1 MIRTLVYGSCVSR
14 DLIALHNDEMICVD
28 YIARQSWISAT
39 STPIESVDADGIAL
53 DSKFQN
59 QMLMGDFASSALTS
73 LNEAMNECDL
83 ILIDIIDDRFGVY
96 PLDNGYITP
105 TAEFATSGIRSSL
118 ELGKHIPFGCD
129 EHFELWSKSAE
140 KLRST
145 LDEVIERVFVLSTE
159 FTERSTDDT
168 VVPQAL
174 GSSACLWNEKYKRYY
189 LHVKS
194 LGFKVVDLPSKLAVS
209 TPHHRWGIAPFHYM
223 EASYEWLYT
232 RLKSM

>member
-1 MIRTLVYGSCVSR
+1 MIRTLVYGSSVSR
-14 DLIALHNDEMICVD
+14 DLIALHTDEMICVD

-39 STPIESVDADGIAL
+39 STPIESVVADGTAL

-73 LNEAMNECDL
+73 LTEVMNECDL

-105 TAEFATSGIRSSL
+105 TAEFATSGIRPTL
-118 ELGKHIPFGCD
+118 ELGKHISFGSD

-140 KLRST
+140 KLRSA
-145 LDEVIERVFVLSTE
+145 LDEVIERVFILSTE

-168 VVPQAL
+168 AVPEAL
-174 GSSACLWNEKYKRYY
+174 GSSAYLWNEKYKRYY
-189 LHVKS
+189 SHVKS
-194 LGFKVVDLPSKLAVS
+194 LGFKVVELPSKLAVS